1 MLTVAIRPSRL
12 SHEIIERTREFV
24 VNLPSAAIAWATDYA
39 GVVSG
44 RKVDKFAATGLT
56 PLPGATVSCPGIA
69 ECPIN
74 LECRAERLIP
84 LGTHTLILG
93 TIAAVRVTADLVDAK
108 GRLRIED
115 SGILAYAHGFYF
127 TLGKRVGSHGWSVR
141 KKK

>member
-12 SHEIIERTREFV
+12 SHEIIERTGEFV
-24 VNLPSAAIAWATDYA
+24 VNLPSTAIAHATDYA

-56 PLPGATVSCPGIA
+56 PLAGEAVSCPGIA

-74 LECRAERLIP
+74 LECRAERWIP
-84 LGTHTLILG
+84 LGSHSLIVG
-93 TIAAVRVTADLVDAK
+93 RIVCVRVTADLVDAK

-127 TLGKRVGSHGWSVR
+127 TLGKRLGHHGWSVR
-141 KKK
+141 KK